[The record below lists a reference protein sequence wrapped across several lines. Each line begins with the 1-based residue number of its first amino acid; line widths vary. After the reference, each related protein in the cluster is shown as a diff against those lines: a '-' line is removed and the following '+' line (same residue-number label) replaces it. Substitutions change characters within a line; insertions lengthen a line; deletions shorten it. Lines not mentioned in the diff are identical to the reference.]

1 MILVP
6 DRFLDAVQRF
16 GSRPALADGAVRMD
30 YARLGERTR
39 RLAVAWRALGLVPGD
54 RVAVL
59 SHNSFRYQ
67 EAYLAAPRAGLVLQP
82 VNPRLAP
89 PEIAFILNDG
99 EAAAL
104 LVSPS
109 CLPLY
114 VACRKELRTVR
125 HVAVLDDDAPE
136 GLTAYEPWIAAT
148 GPLALEPH
156 RWRPDDL
163 FQLCYTGG
171 TTGRPKGVMLSAA
184 NVTANVDHAIA
195 MMGLA
200 ERSVWLH
207 AAPMFHAADAWSCF
221 AVSQHGAFHVFMES
235 FDAERT
241 LQLIQEFRVT
251 ATSIVPTMILRML
264 DLPGQERYD
273 TSSLRCA
280 NYGAS
285 PMPVDR
291 LAAAWKRFG
300 PVLQQ
305 SYGQTESAPFLTRL
319 PPADSAP
326 ERPGGPLRRPASC
339 GRALP
344 GVELRI
350 GDAQDNTVPP
360 GTVGQIL
367 ARGDNVMLGYWRRPE
382 ETAAALRG
390 GWLHTGDLAMMDE
403 AGYVTIVDRAK
414 DVVISGGE
422 NVYSSEVENA
432 LYRHPAVREAA
443 VIGVPDPRWGEAV
456 KAIVALRPGERAT
469 AAELIAH
476 CRGLLGGYKCPKS
489 VEFRESLP
497 KSGAGKILKAELRA
511 PYWEG
516 QARKIN

>member
-1 MILVP
+1 MMLVP
-6 DRFLDAVQRF
+6 DRFLDAVRRF

-30 YARLGERTR
+30 YAQAGERTR
-39 RLAVAWRALGLVPGD
+39 RLAAAWRAAGLAPGG

-59 SHNSFRYQ
+59 SHNGFRYQ
-67 EAYLAAPRAGLVLQP
+67 EAYLAAPQAGLVVQP
-82 VNPRLAP
+82 LNPRLAP

-104 LVSPS
+104 LVSPA

-114 VACRKELRTVR
+114 AACARELRSVR

-136 GLTAYEPWIAAT
+136 GLTAYEPWLAAADPA
-148 GPLALEPH
+148 GLVPH
-156 RWRPDDL
+156 AWRGDDL

-184 NVTANVDHAIA
+184 NVTANVDHASE
-195 MMGLA
+195 MMGLD
-200 ERSVWLH
+200 ERSRWLH
-207 AAPMFHAADAWSCF
+207 AAPMFHASDAWSCF
-221 AVSQHGAFHVFMES
+221 AISQHGAFHVFMES

-241 LQLIQEFRVT
+241 LQLIQEFGVT

-273 TSSLRCA
+273 TSSLRCV

-285 PMPVDR
+285 PMPIDR
-291 LAAAWKRFG
+291 LEAAWKRFG

-326 ERPGGPLRRPASC
+326 EPPGGPLRRAASC

-350 GDAQDNTVPP
+350 GDDQDNTVPP

-367 ARGDNVMLGYWRRPE
+367 ARGENVMLGYWRRPE

-403 AGYVTIVDRAK
+403 EGYVTIVDRAK
-414 DVVISGGE
+414 DVIISGGE

-432 LYRHPAVREAA
+432 LYRHPAVQEAA
-443 VIGVPDPRWGEAV
+443 VIAVPDLRWGEAV
-456 KAIVALRPGERAT
+456 KAIVVPRPGERTSADD
-469 AAELIAH
+469 LIAH
-476 CRGLLGGYKCPKS
+476 CRSLLGGYKCPKS

-497 KSGAGKILKAELRA
+497 KSGAGKILKSELRA
-511 PYWEG
+511 PYWAG
-516 QARKIN
+516 RARKIN